1 MVKLSK
7 TAFFDEKDVAILAA
21 LKENGRFSSQ
31 QVAKRTRLPISTV
44 HNRIKKMEGIGAIKG
59 YTVVMDEKKTGMIAA
74 YVLIIV
80 NYHPPDG
87 TIIDQYELAKRI
99 RHISGVEEVSMTTG
113 SADILIKVRTR
124 NVDELNELITRQLRS
139 FKGVDKTQTL
149 VVLNS
154 I

>member
-7 TAFFDEKDVAILAA
+7 IAFLDEKDLAIVAA
-21 LKENGRFSSQ
+21 LKDNGRFSSQ
-31 QVAKRTRLPISTV
+31 EIAKRTRLPISTV
-44 HNRIKKMEGIGAIKG
+44 HNRLKKMEASGAIKG
-59 YTVVMDEKKTGMIAA
+59 YTVVMDEKKTGMIMA
-74 YVLIIV
+74 YVLIGV

-87 TIIDQYELAKRI
+87 TTVDQYELAKKI
-99 RHISGVEEVSMTTG
+99 RCISGVEEVSMTTG
-113 SADILIKVRTR
+113 TTDILIKVRAS
-124 NVDELNELITRQLRS
+124 NMDELNELITKQLRS